1 MQKSESIVELSK
13 ALVKAQIE
21 MVNPKKNT
29 TNGFYKSSYADL
41 SEVISVSKLPL
52 ANNGLSVIQMPSQ
65 QENWVNVETM
75 LVHESGEYI
84 TSMLSMPL
92 PEKSHNM
99 SQEVG
104 KCITYAR
111 RYALA
116 SVCGISQEDEDAQGS
131 TQSKPRVLPNKKPE
145 IKKDKAKA
153 KAEEQQLIQRYVH
166 EIDVNCAREET
177 SEVQILLEE
186 VNKEGI
192 KGGVWNGVNDN
203 SQTFINAMT
212 LSGIV

>member
-116 SVCGISQEDEDAQGS
+116 SICGISQEDEDAQGS
-131 TQSKPRVLPNKKPE
+131 TQSKPKVLPNKKPVN
-145 IKKDKAKA
+145 KKA
-153 KAEEQQLIQRYVH
+153 KAEEQELIQRYVH
-166 EIDVNCAREET
+166 QIDVNCASGEAG
-177 SEVQILLEE
+177 EVQTLLEE

-192 KGGVWNGVNDN
+192 KGGVWKAV
-203 SQTFINAMT
+203 SPISKSFIESMNEELVA
-212 LSGIV
+212 